1 MDSDQKMATYRTVQD
16 SFAVQ
21 GFSPLTCDICK
32 FSDITE
38 TTAGYV
44 CRNCGIML
52 EAQKL
57 QYDRPYNADLIQYAT
72 GIGTTQVGTRKE
84 RVKSPNSRSLNRLS
98 KYNNIIDNDKIAYAK
113 ARREFS
119 RIL

>member
-52 EAQKL
+52 EAQKYSMIDHIML
-57 QYDRPYNADLIQYAT
+57 TLSNMRL
-72 GIGTTQVGTRKE
+72 VLE
-84 RVKSPNSRSLNRLS
+84 RHRWEQE
-98 KYNNIIDNDKIAYAK
+98 
-113 ARREFS
+113 RRG
-119 RIL
+119 